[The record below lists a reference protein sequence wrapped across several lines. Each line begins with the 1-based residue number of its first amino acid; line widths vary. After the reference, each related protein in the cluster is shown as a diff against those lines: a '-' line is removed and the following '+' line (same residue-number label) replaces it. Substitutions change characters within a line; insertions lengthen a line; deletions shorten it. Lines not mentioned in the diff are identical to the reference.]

1 MTNTKTVNTVKTA
14 TKTDIVDK
22 WITDTRNSEYNF
34 FKATL
39 YALEQFQNKNNKPLY
54 AMIAFTNGKSFGR
67 YKIEQGYTLTQF
79 KTPLKRILDKT
90 LSNVDFRFKE
100 GKASVK
106 VGENGG
112 VNSDR
117 LQALRN
123 LAASKV
129 KQGVKSEAFDMAF
142 PKLTKE
148 KTPLT
153 KEKAQENLH
162 NYMAKMADALDIPFN
177 QVQAMASAKALPK
190 AA

>member
-14 TKTDIVDK
+14 TKNDPVNN
-22 WITDTRNSEYNF
+22 WISKARNAEYGF

-39 YALEQFQNKNNKPLY
+39 YALAQFQHNNNKPLY
-54 AMIAFTNGKSFGR
+54 AKIEFTNGKSFGR
-67 YKIEQGYTLTQF
+67 YEIEQGYTLTQF
-79 KTPLKRILDKT
+79 KMPLKRILDKT
-90 LSNVDFRFKE
+90 LSNVDFRFKD

-112 VNSDR
+112 VNADR

-129 KQGVKSEAFDMAF
+129 KQGVKSDAFDKAF

-162 NYMAKMADALDIPFN
+162 NYMAKMADALGMPFN

>member
-1 MTNTKTVNTVKTA
+1 MTNSKNVNTVKIA
-14 TKTDIVDK
+14 TKTDVVDK
-22 WITDTRNSEYNF
+22 WITDARNAEYNF
-34 FKATL
+34 FYTAL
-39 YALEQFQNKNNKPLY
+39 YALEQFKNKNNKPLY

-79 KTPLKRILDKT
+79 KMPLKRILDKT
-90 LSNVDFRFKE
+90 LSNVDFRFKD

-112 VNSDR
+112 VNADR

-129 KQGVKSEAFDMAF
+129 RQGVKSEAFDKAF

-148 KTPLT
+148 KAPLT
-153 KEKAQENLH
+153 KEKARENLH
-162 NYMAKMADALDIPFN
+162 NYMAKMADTLGMPFD
-177 QVQAMASAKALPK
+177 QVQAMASAKPLPK

>member
-1 MTNTKTVNTVKTA
+1 MTNSKTVNTVKTA
-14 TKTDIVDK
+14 TKNDPVNN
-22 WITDTRNSEYNF
+22 WISNARNAEYGF

-54 AMIAFTNGKSFGR
+54 AIIAFTNGKSFGR
-67 YKIEQGYTLTQF
+67 YEIEQGYTLTQF
-79 KTPLKRILDKT
+79 KMPLKRILDKT
-90 LSNVDFRFKE
+90 LSNVDFRFKD

-112 VNSDR
+112 VNADR

-129 KQGVKSEAFDMAF
+129 KQGVKSEAFDKAF

-148 KTPLT
+148 KAPLT

-162 NYMAKMADALDIPFN
+162 NYMAKMADALGMPFN
-177 QVQAMASAKALPK
+177 QVQAMASAKPLPK